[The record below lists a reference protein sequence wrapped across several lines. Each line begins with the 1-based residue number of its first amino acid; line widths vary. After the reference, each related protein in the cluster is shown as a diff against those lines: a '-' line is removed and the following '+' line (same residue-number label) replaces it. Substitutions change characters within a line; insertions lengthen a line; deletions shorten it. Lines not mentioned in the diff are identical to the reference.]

1 MNRMGIIVDISHLNE
16 TGFWDVLKTTKNP
29 VIASHP
35 NCKAICN
42 HHRNI
47 TDEQIKSLAENGG
60 VMNLSFCGGFIK
72 DGGFNPEL
80 LNKVTVED
88 WLDHLDHAVGLVGT
102 DHVGLGS
109 DFDGGCG
116 FPGMDGIN
124 LMPNITRGL
133 VARSYSD
140 EDIENILGGNNLRIF
155 KEILK

>member
-1 MNRMGIIVDISHLNE
+1 M
-16 TGFWDVLKTTKNP
+16 
-29 VIASHP
+29 
-35 NCKAICN
+35 
-42 HHRNI
+42 
-47 TDEQIKSLAENGG
+47 
-60 VMNLSFCGGFIK
+60 
-72 DGGFNPEL
+72 
-80 LNKVTVED
+80 TVED

-140 EDIENILGGNNLRIF
+140 EDIEKILGGNNLRIF
-155 KEILK
+155 KEVLK